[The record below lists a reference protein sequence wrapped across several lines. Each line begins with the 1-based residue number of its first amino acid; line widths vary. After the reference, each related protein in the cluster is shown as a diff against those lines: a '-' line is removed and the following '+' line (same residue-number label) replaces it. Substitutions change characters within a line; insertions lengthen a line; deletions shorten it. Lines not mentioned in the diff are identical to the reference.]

1 MSGPH
6 AIIDIGSNTVRFV
19 LYGGPARA
27 PGVLLNEKVTARLGK
42 GVAESGRLSEKG
54 MASALAALGRYAALL
69 RLKNVRSIDTV
80 ATAATR
86 DAANGGEFLDAVR
99 ALGLEPRL
107 LSGEEEAITSA
118 MGVLGAL
125 PGAKGVVADLGGGSL
140 ELIHVE
146 GGQCWH
152 GASLPFGTLRLP
164 ALREGGP
171 ARFSRRI
178 VKALDA
184 VEWHCAPGEA
194 LYLVGGSHRAF
205 ARVAMH
211 LTRWPIDDTHGFE
224 LSPEEALRISR
235 LVLDGKLP
243 VPIPGLSASRGASLP
258 DAAALLAVLVRELK
272 PARLVF
278 SSWGLREGLMF
289 AALPPAVQL
298 QDPLLAGAAAF
309 AEAFGCSPADAAMM
323 AEWTG
328 AAAGAPD
335 SREALRLAAVMLS
348 MVSLRVEPNMRAAHI
363 MDGALRKRWIG
374 IDAAGRAMIAACA
387 LANAGRPVPVEE
399 LGRIASPEQLREAS
413 GWGLAMRLC
422 RRFSGISSQV
432 LAGSALGVA
441 GGDLVLSVRAPH
453 DALFTE
459 MVEKDLRLLAEHL
472 RLQPK
477 VRVLSTAEALAVS

>member
-1 MSGPH
+1 MSEAR

-19 LYGGPARA
+19 LYAGPARA
-27 PGVLLNEKVTARLGK
+27 PTVVLNEKVTARLGK
-42 GVAESGRLSEKG
+42 GVADNGRLSDKG
-54 MASALAALGRYAALL
+54 MAAALAALGRYAALL
-69 RLKNVRSIDTV
+69 RLKNVRRVETV

-86 DAANGGEFLDAVR
+86 DAANGGEFLARVR

-107 LSGEEEAITSA
+107 LSGEEEAVTSA

-171 ARFSRRI
+171 QRFSRRI

-184 VEWHCAPGEA
+184 AEWHCAPGEA

-211 LTRWPIDDTHGFE
+211 ETAWPIDDPHAFE
-224 LSPEEALRISR
+224 VSPEEALRVSR
-235 LVLDGKLP
+235 MVLAGK
-243 VPIPGLSASRGASLP
+243 VPAAVPGLSSSRAASLP

-289 AALPPAVQL
+289 AGLPPAVQM

-309 AEAFGCSPADAAMM
+309 AENLGCSPADAAMM
-323 AEWTG
+323 ADWTAPVT
-328 AAAGAPD
+328 AAAEP
-335 SREALRLAAVMLS
+335 REALRLAAIMLS
-348 MVSLRVEPNMRAAHI
+348 MVSLRIEPNMRAGHI
-363 MDGALRKRWIG
+363 IDGALRKRWIG
-374 IDAAGRAMIAACA
+374 IDAAGRAVVAACA
-387 LANAGRPVPVEE
+387 LANAGRPVPSEE
-399 LGRIASPEQLREAS
+399 LGRLASPGELHKAA

-422 RRFSGISSQV
+422 RRFSGVSSQV
-432 LAGSALGVA
+432 LAASALAIERGE
-441 GGDLVLSVRAPH
+441 LVLSIRDPH
-453 DALFTE
+453 GALFTE

-472 RLQPK
+472 RLAPR
-477 VRVLSTAEALAVS
+477 VRLLGAKEALSA